1 MSNGV
6 GVLAALSGSIP
17 EIPGPRPAKP
27 APELPPDLRPPAIP
41 PDLRRPPVR
50 PPDPAP
56 PRRLRVETAAARP
69 VGLHPVS
76 PAGPPRAEPIV
87 VQGVAT
93 RDLVRRLA
101 EAVRSAPVRDGAC
114 IRMSLRPAHL
124 GELWIELVLVGSRL
138 RGRVRTETE
147 AARDLLR
154 SRLDDLRMALKKLGI
169 DIRDFEVEVGREAA
183 EAPERRPRSHRRQI
197 LDFRA

>member
-6 GVLAALSGSIP
+6 GVIAALSGSIP
-17 EIPGPRPAKP
+17 EIPGPRPAQA
-27 APELPPDLRPPAIP
+27 APGLPPDLRPPALP
-41 PDLRRPPVR
+41 SEPRRPSVR
-50 PPDPAP
+50 APEPAP
-56 PRRLRVETAAARP
+56 PRRPRVDPAASRP
-69 VGLHPVS
+69 AALHPVS
-76 PAGPPRAEPIV
+76 PAGAPRIEPIL
-87 VQGVAT
+87 VQGVTT

-101 EAVRSAPVRDGAC
+101 EAVRSVPLRDGSC

-124 GELWIELVLVGSRL
+124 GELWIELILVGSRL

-154 SRLDDLRMALKKLGI
+154 SRLDDLRAALKRLGI
-169 DIRDFEVEVGREAA
+169 DIRDFEVDVEREAA
-183 EAPERRPRSHRRQI
+183 GEAEPRPRSHRRQI